1 MYRFLVTI
9 IISFLFVTFSYG
21 QEENGYS
28 QKVKNKTYHYDK
40 AGNCMGFDRYD
51 PKRKATIHYDC
62 RKKEVGYVKVDSK
75 TRRTINYDT
84 NDNIVSYSK
93 VKSQK
98 TYRYDKDDNCFLI
111 TNETD
116 ILSRI
121 I

>member
-93 VKSQK
+93 VKSHS
-98 TYRYDKDDNCFLI
+98 Y
-111 TNETD
+111 
-116 ILSRI
+116 S
-121 I
+121 